1 MKKIW
6 TLGMIALA
14 SVGFLTSCGDK
25 KEKVVISGACEEE
38 RIAFML
44 PRLQEKFPEYD
55 ITFQY
60 VGTGELV
67 SKLQGEGKNTEMDIF
82 YDLDICNAEMLL
94 NENSSLFIDLGD
106 LVDKSVYV
114 DGLYKDASS
123 FKYAVDIKTN
133 VALLVN
139 EKVLKQNNLSQPNS
153 FQDLLKEEYKGNIT
167 IGNPKSSGTSY
178 TIING
183 IASTLPEDEVGAYYE
198 ALNKNV
204 KEYTTSGS
212 APIKSVNRGE
222 VAIACGMLW
231 QCVEFANQNTDLKW
245 ILPEEGSPYN
255 LYTMGIIDGHQTDAV
270 QKVFQYLF
278 NELNPEQVSKY
289 APDKIYKSQSTPQI
303 PNYPT
308 EVKEVTMKGLF
319 DFNYKKNLLD
329 SWKY

>member
-1 MKKIW
+1 MKKIL
-6 TLGMIALA
+6 TLGLLGLA
-14 SVGFLTSCGDK
+14 TIGMLAGCAGG

-44 PRLQEKFPEYD
+44 PKLQEQFPEYD

-82 YDLDICNAEMLL
+82 YDLDVCNAEMLL
-94 NENSSLFIDLGD
+94 TENPSLFIELGD

-114 DGLYKDASS
+114 DGLYKDNTS

-133 VALLVN
+133 VAILVN
-139 EKVLKQNNLSQPNS
+139 NKVLNQAGLTKPTS
-153 FQDLLKEEYKGNIT
+153 FQDLIKEEYKGNIT

-183 IASTLPEDEVGAYYE
+183 IASTMDAGNSDAYYE

-231 QCVEFANQNTDLKW
+231 QCVEFANENSDLSW
-245 ILPEEGSPYN
+245 FIPEEGSPYA
-255 LYTMGIIDGHQTDAV
+255 LYAMGIIDGHLNEATT
-270 QKVFQYLF
+270 KVFQYLF
-278 NELNPEQVSKY
+278 NDLNPQQVNKY
-289 APDKIYKSQSTPQI
+289 APDKIYKNQTTPEI

-308 EVKEVTMKGLF
+308 DFKEVSMKGLY
-319 DFNYKKNLLD
+319 DFKYKQNLLD
-329 SWKY
+329 NWKY

>member
-1 MKKIW
+1 MKKVL
-6 TLGMIALA
+6 TMGLIALA
-14 SVGFLTSCGDK
+14 GIGLFTSCGHT
-25 KEKVVISGACEEE
+25 KERVIISGACEEE

-44 PRLQEKFPEYD
+44 PKLQEHFPEYD

-82 YDLDICNAEMLL
+82 YDLDVCNAEMLL
-94 NENSSLFIDLGD
+94 NENPSLFIELGD
-106 LVDKSVYV
+106 LVDKGVYI
-114 DGLYKDASS
+114 DGLYKDNSS

-133 VALLVN
+133 VAVLVN
-139 EKVLKQNNLSQPNS
+139 KKILEQKGLTKPTS
-153 FQDLLKEEYKGNIT
+153 FQDLIKEEYKGNIT

-183 IASTLPEDEVGAYYE
+183 IASTMDADKIEDYY
-198 ALNKNV
+198 ANLNKNV

-231 QCVEFANQNTDLKW
+231 QCVEFANENPDLEW
-245 ILPEEGSPYN
+245 FIPEEGSPYA
-255 LYTMGIIDGHQTDAV
+255 LYAMGIIEGHQSEVTT
-270 QKVFQYLF
+270 KVFQYLF
-278 NELNPEQVSKY
+278 DELNPQQVNKY
-289 APDKIYKSQSTPQI
+289 APDKIYKSQSTPEI

-308 EVKEVTMKGLF
+308 AIKEVVMKGMY
-319 DFNYKKNLLD
+319 DFKYKQDLLD